1 MRIRYLLLTAI
12 GVHLTASACVYLAG
26 AFAIFPDYFDPHGFM
41 SGDNGAYRSELILL
55 DGAFHETGMSGW
67 LRAPVPVHL
76 KIYSL
81 SFIPVRHLTG
91 ANILAVEPVN
101 LLYYLTILF
110 LIFNIGR
117 EVFSRRVGLLATA
130 VVALWPSFLLHTT
143 QLLRDPLFMVAVLTL
158 IWVGS
163 KWLMATCTGRDG
175 FVTGVIGGV
184 AVSLLWLTRNDMWE
198 LIIAV
203 MALAFLLLLVRQLK
217 ERKILTGNTVGAA
230 IVVAFIL
237 LVPRLTPP
245 SIYLSAQHWRKS
257 DDGEK
262 SISFEGMQYPAADK
276 RVQSR
281 SGERLLHVP
290 ARISLLR
297 QRFIKMYPGAG
308 SNIHT
313 DTIFKTNGD
322 LLRYVP
328 RAVAIG
334 FLAPFPGMWVTA
346 GNQVGRAGR
355 LLVGGEMLVL
365 YAFNLLALAGLFYR
379 REQLSAWW
387 LWLSAAT
394 GFTAFGL
401 VVVNVGALFR
411 MRYVFCM
418 LIIIVGSEGI
428 VRALS
433 IKRRKGAAVE
443 MMPAGSP
450 DVGDIREL
458 EYGRGR

>member
-1 MRIRYLLLTAI
+1 MRIRYLLLAAI
-12 GVHLTASACVYLAG
+12 VVHFAASACVYLAG
-26 AFAIFPDYFDPHGFM
+26 TFAMFPDYFDPHGFM
-41 SGDNGAYRSELILL
+41 MGDNRAYHSELVLL
-55 DGAFHETGMSGW
+55 EGAFNDGGMSGW
-67 LRAPVPVHL
+67 LHAPVPVHL

-81 SFIPVRHLTG
+81 SFIPLSRLTG
-91 ANILAVEPVN
+91 DNILAVEPVN
-101 LLYYLTILF
+101 LLYYLAILF

-117 EVFSRRVGLLATA
+117 EVFDRRAGLLATA

-158 IWVGS
+158 ILVGS
-163 KWLMATCTGRDG
+163 KWLTATYTGRDG
-175 FVTGVIGGV
+175 FVTGFIGGV
-184 AVSLLWLTRNDMWE
+184 AVSLTLLTRSDMWE
-198 LIIAV
+198 LIIGI
-203 MALAFLLLLVRQLK
+203 MALAFLLLLARQLR

-245 SIYLSAQHWRKS
+245 SVYLSAQHWRRS

-262 SISFEGMQYPAADK
+262 YINFEGMRYPASDN

-281 SGERLLHVP
+281 PVERLLQVP

-297 QRFIKMYPGAG
+297 QKFIKMYPGAG

-313 DTIFKTNGD
+313 DIIFKTNGD
-322 LLRYVP
+322 LLRYLP

-379 REQLSAWW
+379 REQLSVWW

-428 VRALS
+428 MRALS
-433 IKRRKGAAVE
+433 IKRPKGAALE
-443 MMPAGSP
+443 MMPAGRP

-458 EYGRGR
+458 GYGRGR